1 MKERNKRGTNFKEI
15 LKNVLCAIAIALI
28 IFLALMMNDL
38 GKYNNYKEEY
48 NSGEETRSYDNFW
61 DFVRNYTEEE

>member
-15 LKNVLCAIAIALI
+15 LKNVLCAIVIALI
-28 IFLALMMNDL
+28 IFLGLMMNDL

-48 NSGEETRSYDNFW
+48 NSGEDTRSYENFW

>member
-15 LKNVLCAIAIALI
+15 LKNVLCAIVIALI